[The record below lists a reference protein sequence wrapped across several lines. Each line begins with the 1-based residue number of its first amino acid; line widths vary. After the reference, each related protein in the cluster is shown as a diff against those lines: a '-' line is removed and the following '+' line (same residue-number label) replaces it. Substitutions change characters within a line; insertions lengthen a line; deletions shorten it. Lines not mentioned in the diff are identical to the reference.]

1 MVDRDIDRPDIA
13 FRQGKFSILNSF
25 CFVEILR
32 YYYIISNNENNEND
46 YQPEEFTDEFVEVN
60 HSVNSVYPNVTL
72 LMTSSER
79 LKCR

>member
-1 MVDRDIDRPDIA
+1 MVDRYINRPDIA

-25 CFVEILR
+25 WFVEILR

-46 YQPEEFTDEFVEVN
+46 CQPEEFTDEFVEVN